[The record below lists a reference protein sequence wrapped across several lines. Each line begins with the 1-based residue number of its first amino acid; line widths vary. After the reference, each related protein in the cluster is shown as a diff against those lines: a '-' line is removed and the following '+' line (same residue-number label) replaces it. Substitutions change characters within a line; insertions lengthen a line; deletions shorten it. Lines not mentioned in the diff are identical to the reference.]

1 MCFILSHRCRRTQPQ
16 TSDGPSLYVGGV
28 DLFALPS
35 NATQYTDF
43 VGSIRN
49 VIIGSTQLDLEC
61 PSQEENAIL
70 GFHRSSSCENV
81 SLSCIGA
88 HTTGCVD
95 YGPQPYCSC
104 LGGFDP
110 QACQQENS
118 ESSFLS
124 SSPLSSSFLLPP
136 LLLPPPF
143 LLPPLLSLPSPS
155 LCLSPCAS
163 GDVPVVR
170 LLCVCAAN
178 VIMKAM
184 QCCKYVIPV
193 LPMTTRAIN
202 GVHHP
207 INLPEWYVR
216 TAD

>member
-1 MCFILSHRCRRTQPQ
+1 MRALCAIGAYQPPHIHTLIDQCVLFCQLIDQLTGCVLFLSHRCRRAQPQ

-35 NATQYTDF
+35 NATQYMDF

-49 VIIGSTQLDLEC
+49 VIIGSTQLDLGC

-95 YGPQPYCSC
+95 YAPQPYCSC

-136 LLLPPPF
+136 PF

-163 GDVPVVR
+163 VTY
-170 LLCVCAAN
+170 LLFGYSV
-178 VIMKAM
+178 
-184 QCCKYVIPV
+184 YV
-193 LPMTTRAIN
+193 LLTS
-202 GVHHP
+202 
-207 INLPEWYVR
+207 L
-216 TAD
+216 